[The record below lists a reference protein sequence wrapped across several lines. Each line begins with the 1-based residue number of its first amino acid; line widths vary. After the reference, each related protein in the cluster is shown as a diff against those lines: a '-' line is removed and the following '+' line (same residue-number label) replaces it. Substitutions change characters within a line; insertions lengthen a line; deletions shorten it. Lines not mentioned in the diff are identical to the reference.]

1 MSGNYIKL
9 YAATGV
15 VNSAYFLSE
24 GSVYFYVSN
33 VDKYAI
39 SGKNLI
45 IGSTEIIMKNLHGVD
60 TDRIETAVAEGGSAV
75 KKIPIDKFIAGLS
88 TYSFALNAS
97 MVLAKQVFLTNQ
109 ILHKNMTELDGEE
122 KKIRDNA
129 VAYYNILTRLQQE
142 NEKRRIPWL
151 KELIE
156 EFINSLTYKKGE
168 AYCKSSE
175 PSQIGTVV
183 ALSDKDVEYERGA
196 VICEED
202 TPGSEM
208 YILRSGAID
217 VFVKGVCISTISE
230 PGMVVGETSLLLGTG
245 RTATLKVKNKTVV
258 TKITR
263 DDLKEVMEKQ
273 NDFLSGIA
281 MALAKRHYFNVNRI
295 ESVNKSLI
303 GQVLD
308 REIMGGDKKAALSK
322 RAQKDLQA
330 LKDKLDEVAREK
342 KSDFLREMIE
352 KF

>member
-9 YAATGV
+9 YAVTGAV
-15 VNSAYFLSE
+15 DSAYFLSE
-24 GSVYFYVSN
+24 GSVYFYASN

-39 SGKNLI
+39 SGNNLI
-45 IGSTEIIMKNLHGVD
+45 IGSTEIIMKHLHGVD

-75 KKIPIDKFIAGLS
+75 KKIPADKFIAGLH
-88 TYSFALNAS
+88 TYSFAMNAS

-122 KKIRDNA
+122 KKIRDNT
-129 VAYYNILTRLQQE
+129 VAYYNILARIQQE

-151 KELIE
+151 KELIG
-156 EFINSLTYKKGE
+156 EFVNSLTYRKGE

-175 PSQIGTVV
+175 PTKMGTVV
-183 ALSDKDVEYERGA
+183 AISDRDVEYERGA

-217 VFVKGVCISTISE
+217 VFVKGVCISTVDE
-230 PGMVVGETSLLLGTG
+230 PGMVVGETSLLLGTD
-245 RTATLKVKNKTVV
+245 RTATLKAKNRAVI

-263 DDLKEVMEKQ
+263 DDLKEVMEEQ
-273 NDFLSGIA
+273 PDFLSGIA
-281 MALAKRHYFNVNRI
+281 MALAKRHYFNVDRI
-295 ESVNKSLI
+295 NSVNNSII
-303 GQVLD
+303 GQALD
-308 REIMGGDKKAALSK
+308 REMMGGDKKAALSK

-330 LKDKLDEVAREK
+330 LKDRLDEAAREK
-342 KSDFLREMIE
+342 KSDFLRELIE
-352 KF
+352 KS

>member
-1 MSGNYIKL
+1 MSKNYIKL
-9 YAATGV
+9 YAVTGAV
-15 VNSAYFLSE
+15 DFAYFLSE
-24 GSVYFYVSN
+24 GSVYFYASN

-45 IGSTEIIMKNLHGVD
+45 IGSTELIMKHLHGVD

-75 KKIPIDKFIAGLS
+75 KKIPADKFLEGLS

-122 KKIRDNA
+122 KKIRDTA
-129 VAYYNILTRLQQE
+129 VAYYNILSRMQQE

-151 KELIE
+151 KELIG
-156 EFINSLTYKKGE
+156 EFVNSLTYKKGE

-175 PSQIGTVV
+175 PARMGTVV
-183 ALSDKDVEYERGA
+183 SLSDKDVEYERGA

-217 VFVKGVCISTISE
+217 VFVKGICISTINE

-245 RTATLKVKNKTVV
+245 RTATLKAKNKTVI

-263 DDLKEVMEKQ
+263 DDLKDVMERQ
-273 NDFLSGIA
+273 RDFLSGIA
-281 MALAKRHYFNVNRI
+281 MALAKRHFYNVGRI
-295 ESVNKSLI
+295 ENVNKSII
-303 GQVLD
+303 GQALD
-308 REIMGGDKKAALSK
+308 RELMGGDKKAALSK

-330 LKDKLDEVAREK
+330 LIDRVDEVAREK
-342 KSDFLREMIE
+342 KSDFLREMME
-352 KF
+352 KL